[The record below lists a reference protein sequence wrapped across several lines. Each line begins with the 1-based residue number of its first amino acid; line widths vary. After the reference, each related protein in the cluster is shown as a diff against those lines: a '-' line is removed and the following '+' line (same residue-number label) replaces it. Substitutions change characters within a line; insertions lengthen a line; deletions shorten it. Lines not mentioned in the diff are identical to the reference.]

1 MRYICVINVGV
12 EQTMEKDL
20 DFFEMIYN
28 HSLLKKEDY
37 KEICKAHTKIEFQKG
52 SMLLETG
59 KIAREFYIIEKG
71 LFRSFLYDYN
81 GNETTTEFY
90 CPKEILI
97 ESLSL
102 FQRMPSKENF
112 QAITDAIVWKIEYDT
127 FQELLQNIEGFR
139 EWGRTW
145 ATSQIFILKQRSINV
160 LTINATDRYLNL
172 IKERPQIIKQS
183 PLKYIASYL
192 GITDTS
198 LSRIRKEIST
208 T

>member
-1 MRYICVINVGV
+1 
-12 EQTMEKDL
+12 MED
-20 DFFEMIYN
+20 DFFQTIYN
-28 HSLLKKEDY
+28 HSLFKKEDY
-37 KEICKAHTKIEFQKG
+37 KEISKAHTKIEFSQG
-52 SMLLETG
+52 TLLLEKG
-59 KIAREFYIIEKG
+59 KIAKEFYIIEKG

-81 GNETTTEFY
+81 GNEITTEFY

-97 ESLSL
+97 ESFSL
-102 FQRMPSKENF
+102 FQRIPSRENF
-112 QAITDAIVWKIEYDT
+112 QAISGGIAWKIEYDI
-127 FQELLQNIEGFR
+127 FQALLHKVEGFR

-145 ATSQIFILKQRSINV
+145 ATNQLFVLKQRSINA
-160 LTINATDRYLNL
+160 LTISATERYMSL

-208 T
+208 G

>member
-1 MRYICVINVGV
+1 
-12 EQTMEKDL
+12 MEKDL

-28 HSLLKKEDY
+28 HPLLKKEDY
-37 KEICKAHTKIEFQKG
+37 EKICKAHTKVEFQQG
-52 SMLLETG
+52 SMLLEIG
-59 KIAREFYIIEKG
+59 KIAKEFYIIEKG

-81 GNETTTEFY
+81 GSETTTEFY
-90 CPKEILI
+90 CPDEILI

-112 QAITDAIVWKIEYDT
+112 QAIADSVVWKIEYET

-198 LSRIRKEIST
+198 LSRIRKEISII
-208 T
+208 

>member
-1 MRYICVINVGV
+1 
-12 EQTMEKDL
+12 MEI
-20 DFFEMIYN
+20 DFFQTTYN
-28 HSLLKKEDY
+28 HPLLKTEDY
-37 KEICKAHTKIEFQKG
+37 KEIGKAHTKVEFSQG
-52 SMLLETG
+52 TILLQDG

-81 GNETTTEFY
+81 GNEITTEFY

-97 ESLSL
+97 ESFSL
-102 FQRMPSKENF
+102 FQRIPSKETF
-112 QAITDAIVWKIEYDT
+112 QAISDGSAWKIEYHT
-127 FQELLQNIEGFR
+127 FQELLHKIEGFR

-145 ATSQIFILKQRSINV
+145 ATNQLFVLKQRSINI
-160 LTINATDRYLNL
+160 LTVNATDRYLSL
-172 IKERPQIIKQS
+172 IKERPQIIRQS

-208 T
+208 A